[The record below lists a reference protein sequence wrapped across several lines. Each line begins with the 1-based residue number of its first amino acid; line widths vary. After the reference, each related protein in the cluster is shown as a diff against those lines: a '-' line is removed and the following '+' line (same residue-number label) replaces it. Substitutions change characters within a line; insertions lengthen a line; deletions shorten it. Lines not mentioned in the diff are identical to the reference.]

1 MVNFVALFESSQ
13 NRNRVLNTWF
23 ADVHLLESSLKGRIF
38 FNILAIF
45 IKSGC
50 TNHAQFTTSQH
61 RFNHVAGVHGTFG
74 TTSTDDGVQLINERD
89 HFTGGIGDFFEYCF
103 EAFFEFA
110 AIFCTSH
117 QACNIK

>member
-74 TTSTDDGVQLINERD
+74 TTSTHNGVELVNESN
-89 HFTGGIGDFFEYCF
+89 HFTSGIGDFFQHGL
-103 EAFFEFA
+103 EAFFELA